1 MPSNVKSEK
10 LEKNIWQGLVS
21 KNRKDQEALYR
32 CYYSYGM
39 SVCLRYTNTR
49 EEAKEILN
57 DGFMIFFSDPKKFDP
72 RMSFKPWFR
81 RVLINLC
88 INHFKKNKGKL
99 KEIDLRQ
106 VNELKSSQPTALEN
120 MQFEELLVLILKL
133 PDAYKAVFNLYVLDW
148 FSHEE
153 ISKLLEI
160 SIGTSKSNL
169 SRARQKFKEML
180 NSTSYERKFLRQE

>member
-1 MPSNVKSEK
+1 MKSEK
-10 LEKNIWQGLVS
+10 LDKNIWKGLVN
-21 KNRKDQEALYR
+21 KNRKDQEVLYR

-49 EEAKEILN
+49 DEAKEILH
-57 DGFMIFFSDPKKFDP
+57 DGFMILLTNPKKFDP
-72 RMSFKPWFR
+72 SMPFKPWFR
-81 RVLINLC
+81 RVLVNLC
-88 INHFKKNKGKL
+88 INHFKKYQGNLEGSSL
-99 KEIDLRQ
+99 DQ
-106 VNELKSSQPTALEN
+106 VIELESSQPSALEN

-133 PDAYKAVFNLYVLDW
+133 PAAYRAVFNLYVLDG

-169 SRARQKFKEML
+169 SRARQKLKEML
-180 NSTSYERKFLRQE
+180 NSTSYERKLLRQG

>member
-1 MPSNVKSEK
+1 VKSEK
-10 LEKNIWQGLVS
+10 LDKNIWQGLVN
-21 KNRKDQEALYR
+21 KNRKDQEVLYR

-49 EEAKEILN
+49 DEAKEILH
-57 DGFMIFFSDPKKFDP
+57 DGFMILFTNPKKFDP
-72 RMSFKPWFR
+72 SMPFKPWFR

-88 INHFKKNKGKL
+88 INVFRKFQGNLEETSFGQV
-99 KEIDLRQ
+99 KEL
-106 VNELKSSQPTALEN
+106 ESSQPTALEN

-133 PDAYKAVFNLYVLDW
+133 PAAYRAVFNLYVLDG

-153 ISKLLEI
+153 ISKLLGI

-169 SRARQKFKEML
+169 SRARKKLKVML
-180 NSTSYERKFLRQE
+180 NSTSYERKLLRHG

>member
-1 MPSNVKSEK
+1 VKSEK
-10 LEKNIWQGLVS
+10 LDKNIWQGLVN

-49 EEAKEILN
+49 EEAKEILH
-57 DGFMIFFSDPKKFDP
+57 DGFMILFCDPKKFDP
-72 RMSFKPWFR
+72 DMPFKPWFR

-88 INHFKKNKGKL
+88 INHFRKYQGKL
-99 KEIDLRQ
+99 EKSNFSQEK
-106 VNELKSSQPTALEN
+106 ELKSSQPTALEN
-120 MQFEELLVLILKL
+120 LQFEELLVLILKL
-133 PDAYKAVFNLYVLDW
+133 PTAYRAVFNLYVLDG

-169 SRARQKFKEML
+169 SRARQKLKEML
-180 NSTSYERKFLRQE
+180 NSTSYERKFLRQG